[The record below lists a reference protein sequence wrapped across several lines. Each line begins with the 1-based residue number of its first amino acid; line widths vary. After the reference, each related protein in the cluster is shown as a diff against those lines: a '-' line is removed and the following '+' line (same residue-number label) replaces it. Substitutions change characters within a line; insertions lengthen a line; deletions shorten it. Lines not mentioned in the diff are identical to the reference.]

1 MKHSW
6 LRLFSSVYILLVSVL
21 LIVISAYAWMVIST
35 SPSAGGAN
43 FGIAGKELWGEP
55 EFKFD
60 QVWDGNM
67 AYEDQT
73 TIVSLNTIEKD
84 ASGAYIIRTG
94 EDLFFMASYI
104 NSTDNLG
111 DITMKIVNSIDMASE
126 TTDFDLDSIF
136 VKGQSGVGK
145 VTIIGA
151 KTDET
156 GAIVETGL
164 RLKKP
169 LFSGGFAGNSA
180 IVIENITII
189 NSTIIST
196 NTIGSGAFIDYV
208 DSMQEITLTGCHLK
222 NSTVTG
228 GADSRTGGLIGYT
241 TGYSNVNDGAVKTYV
256 TVTNCSVENST
267 VNSQNSAG
275 GIIGHSGASDWT
287 YTVVE
292 NCTVKNTKLN
302 STDSGGWRVGEIVGT
317 ANAGEMIV
325 KNCETE
331 KVALSQMEKTFPDG
345 QDKSYGRLALG
356 STGNYTV
363 IDENKAKLWGVF
375 TQLAADNLTSESQV
389 WELHGT
395 VNLGWELRFQGSNIQ
410 IVGADGIPATIN
422 LNSHATGYTH
432 PGQSNAASGFNFGAL
447 NENVNT
453 VKAGSVM
460 EFSNIIFANNKTVA
474 SGVSTAM
481 RTTIYAYAYSESVRY
496 TDCTFTSGVI
506 TYGNA
511 SFVGCS
517 FNEDDSGMYCVFLDN
532 EYGGMG
538 YVPEYI
544 IKNCTFNGNSSAYG
558 GLKVADDK
566 NEGAILHISGST
578 FTNIVNKAAVY
589 VNGKTAVIAT
599 NNTFSACAVGD
610 FGFKGENCTYN
621 GSKVSAGN
629 YTADALGAPTDP
641 SSAGTSTATSAT
653 TTPAQTTS
661 EATTTT
667 TTTASAETTVAT
679 TTASAETTAATTTA
693 SAETTATTASVDVT
707 TSTTAPAETTATT
720 ASAEVTT
727 STTAPAETTAATAS
741 AEVTTTT
748 TTSTEATTPS
758 EEPMVSTEETT
769 TPATD

>member
-55 EFKFD
+55 ELKFD

-67 AYEDQT
+67 VYEDQT

-84 ASGAYIIRTG
+84 ASGAYIIKTG
-94 EDLFFMASYI
+94 EDLFFMANYI
-104 NSTDNLG
+104 NSVDNLG

-145 VTIIGA
+145 VTIIGV

-180 IVIENITII
+180 IAIENITII
-189 NSTIIST
+189 NSTITST
-196 NTIGSGAFIDYV
+196 NTIGSGAFIDCV

-292 NCTVKNTKLN
+292 NCTVTNTKLN
-302 STDSGGWRVGEIVGT
+302 STDSGAWRVGEIVGT

-331 KVALSQMEKTFPDG
+331 KVSLSQMEQTFPYG
-345 QDKSYGRLALG
+345 QNASYGRLALG
-356 STGNYTV
+356 STGNYTI

-395 VNLGWELRFQGSNIQ
+395 VNLGCELRFQGSNVQ

-447 NENVNT
+447 NENVNE
-453 VKAGSVM
+453 VKPDSVM

-474 SGVSTAM
+474 DGVSTAM

-496 TDCTFTSGVI
+496 INCTFMGGVI

-511 SFVGCS
+511 SFTECS
-517 FNEDDSGMYCVFLDN
+517 FNEDDSGMYCLFLDN

-544 IKNCTFNGNSSAYG
+544 IKNCRFDGNSSSYG

-566 NEGAILHISGST
+566 NEGAILHISGSS

-589 VNGKTAVIAT
+589 VNGTTAVIGA
-599 NNTFSACAVGD
+599 NNTFSACVEGD

-629 YTADALGAPTDP
+629 YKVDALGSSTNP
-641 SSAGTSTATSAT
+641 SSAGTSTATTTTPTATTTTPTATT
-653 TTPAQTTS
+653 TTPAETTS
-661 EATTTT
+661 AATTTT

-679 TTASAETTAATTTA
+679 TTASAETTATTTTASAETTAATTTA
-693 SAETTATTASVDVT
+693 SAETTAATTTAS
-707 TSTTAPAETTATT
+707 
-720 ASAEVTT
+720 
-727 STTAPAETTAATAS
+727 AETTAATTTAS
-741 AEVTTTT
+741 AETTAATTTASAETTAAT
-748 TTSTEATTPS
+748 TTASAETTAATT
-758 EEPMVSTEETT
+758 TEQ
-769 TPATD
+769 